1 MSPKKIPQRMCNGCG
16 QMFDK
21 KSLIRVVCTP
31 EGSIVLD
38 TTGRQAGRGAYLCPS
53 AECLKKAIK
62 TKRLERSLK
71 TPFSP
76 EIYEQLQSC
85 IAQAEAQKEKDA

>member
-21 KSLIRVVCTP
+21 KQLIRVVCTP

-38 TTGRQAGRGAYLCPS
+38 ATGRQAGRGAYLCPN
-53 AECLKKAIK
+53 ADCLKKAIK

-71 TPFSP
+71 TPFGP
-76 EIYEQLQSC
+76 EIYEQLQAC
-85 IAQAEAQKEKDA
+85 ILQENSQKEKDA